1 MTIPVL
7 LLTADDALYRHWS
20 GLDGMDWAPAR
31 GHRLA
36 DLAPWGRRGVLV
48 VMDARLLPKA
58 GADVPDVPAGLQ
70 VVVASTHPGDPEGQ
84 RALVAGAVGYV
95 HAYMPVTGLDRV
107 LRHVMGGEI
116 WVGKGMLSRML
127 SQIGQAAPEPNQD
140 WARDLTVRE
149 RDVARYVAL
158 GHSNQSIADSL
169 GITERTVRAHIS
181 AIFEKLGV
189 TDRLMLALR
198 VHGIDQHA
206 AQAASRSVDA

>member
-1 MTIPVL
+1 MPCTGIGPGWMGWIGRPRAA
-7 LLTADDALYRHWS
+7 TAWPTWCPGGGAACWS
-20 GLDGMDWAPAR
+20 SWTPACC
-31 GHRLA
+31 
-36 DLAPWGRRGVLV
+36 PRRGG
-48 VMDARLLPKA
+48 DI
-58 GADVPDVPAGLQ
+58 PDVPAGLQ
-70 VVVASTHPGDPEGQ
+70 VVVASAHPGDPEGQ

-198 VHGIDQHA
+198 VHGIDQTA
-206 AQAASRSVDA
+206 TQGVARGADA